1 MNLKRTPSALRL
13 NLLMAGLSLLLSSAL
28 ICTPQTVGWM
38 CNTAWVELGFEAL
51 PLLEEEVVKHNERC
65 WDHGSALVDAVHG
78 LELRMPG
85 PSDERVFVGPLAQV
99 SVPPPKAC

>member
-1 MNLKRTPSALRL
+1 MNLKRMINASRL
-13 NLLMAGLSLLLSSAL
+13 NLLIAGLSLLLASAL
-28 ICTPQTVGWM
+28 ICTPQTVGWL
-38 CNTAWVELGFEAL
+38 CNTAWVELGFEAP

-65 WDHGSALVDAVHG
+65 FDPGSALVEAMHA

-85 PSDERVFVGPLAQV
+85 PSDERVFAGPLAQV